1 MSNLL
6 LDEQPLYVS
15 PTLAKAVG
23 LNESIV
29 LQQIHYW
36 LENNKKNGRNFF
48 ERKYWTYKSISNWHK
63 EYFAFWCEKTVK
75 RTFTALEKKGIL
87 LTGNYNKSPYD
98 KTKWYTINYDLLN
111 SLTSQ
116 SKITDS
122 PDREEQIDSIKQDK
136 LTLSKGSNCP
146 NIEGQIDPIG
156 EDELTQPI
164 PDINKDIKK
173 ENKDIVHSEERT
185 SETAPIEPIKTKPQT
200 KDIDNAFEC
209 LWALYPK
216 KRGKGQISHTTK
228 KRLYDIGIDE
238 IRRCIERYS
247 TYCQD
252 KDMQFWQNGS
262 TFFSSGYID
271 YLDANYVDIEPPV
284 VVVQRI
290 HVDN

>member
-6 LDEQPLYVS
+6 FDEKPLVIS
-15 PTLAKAVG
+15 PALAKSIG
-23 LNESIV
+23 LNEAIV
-29 LQQIHYW
+29 LQQVHYW
-36 LENNKKNGRNFF
+36 LENNKKNNRNFIDG
-48 ERKYWTYKSISNWHK
+48 KYWTYNSISDWHK
-63 EYFAFWCEKTVK
+63 EFFAFWSEDTVK
-75 RTFTALEKKGIL
+75 RTFINLEKKGIL
-87 LTGNYNKSPYD
+87 IIANYNKD
-98 KTKWYTINYDLLN
+98 KRDRTKWYSINYEILGDLQKCN
-111 SLTSQ
+111 SAKCTNGLGQNAPTEDGKMPQ
-116 SKITDS
+116 PLPEIT
-122 PDREEQIDSIKQDK
+122 
-136 LTLSKGSNCP
+136 T
-146 NIEGQIDPIG
+146 
-156 EDELTQPI
+156 
-164 PDINKDIKK
+164 
-173 ENKDIVHSEERT
+173 ENNTDTEDIVHSEERT

-200 KDIDNAFEC
+200 KGIDNVFEC

>member
-6 LDEQPLYVS
+6 FDEKPLVIS
-15 PTLAKAVG
+15 PALAKSIG
-23 LNESIV
+23 LNEAIV
-29 LQQIHYW
+29 LQQVHYW
-36 LENNKKNGRNFF
+36 LENNKKNNRNFF
-48 ERKYWTYKSISNWHK
+48 EGKYWTYKSISNWHK
-63 EYFAFWCEKTVK
+63 EYFNFWSEKTVK
-75 RTFTALEKKGIL
+75 RIFAVLEQKGIL
-87 LTGNYNKSPYD
+87 VIGNYNKLPYD
-98 KTKWYTINYDLLN
+98 KTKWYSIDYI
-111 SLTSQ
+111 SLESLIADCPNLEGQ
-116 SKITDS
+116 FD
-122 PDREEQIDSIKQDK
+122 PMERDN
-136 LTLSKGSNCP
+136 LTQLRGTNCP
-146 NIEGQIDPIG
+146 NREGQTDPI
-156 EDELTQPI
+156 ERDNLTQPI
-164 PDINKDIKK
+164 QENIKENIK

-262 TFFSSGYID
+262 TFFNSGYID

>member
-6 LDEQPLYVS
+6 FDEKPLVIS
-15 PTLAKAVG
+15 PALAKAVG

-29 LQQIHYW
+29 LQQVHYW
-36 LENNKKNGRNFF
+36 LENNKKNNRNFIDG
-48 ERKYWTYKSISNWHK
+48 KYWTYNSISDWHK
-63 EYFAFWCEKTVK
+63 EYFAFWSERTVE
-75 RTFTALEKKGIL
+75 RIFNFLEKKGIL
-87 LTGNYNKSPYD
+87 VISNYNKD
-98 KTKWYTINYDLLN
+98 KRDRTKWYTIDYEKLKSFGECNPSNCHN
-111 SLTSQ
+111 S
-116 SKITDS
+116 S
-122 PDREEQIDSIKQDK
+122 PQFGDISTDK
-136 LTLSKGSNCP
+136 L
-146 NIEGQIDPIG
+146 G
-156 EDELTQPI
+156 EPLPENNTE
-164 PDINKDIKK
+164 NNT

-200 KDIDNAFEC
+200 KGIDNVFEC